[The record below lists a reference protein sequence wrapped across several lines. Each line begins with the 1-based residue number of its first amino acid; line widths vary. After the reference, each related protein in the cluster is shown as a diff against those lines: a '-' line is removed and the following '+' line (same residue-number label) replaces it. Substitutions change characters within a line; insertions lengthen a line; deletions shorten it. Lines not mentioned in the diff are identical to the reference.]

1 MIDDP
6 FSDLLKT
13 NKRKENI
20 SKLNDDLAYE
30 ILSVVEEIPAGR
42 VFFVCVFMI
51 FWKGEHQGFTSPFF
65 SNLIYS

>member
-42 VFFVCVFMI
+42 VATY
-51 FWKGEHQGFTSPFF
+51 GHRSR
-65 SNLIYS
+65 S

>member
-30 ILSVVEEIPAGR
+30 ILSVVEEIPAGSGGYDAEPG
-42 VFFVCVFMI
+42 I
-51 FWKGEHQGFTSPFF
+51 S
-65 SNLIYS
+65 

>member
-30 ILSVVEEIPAGR
+30 IPWWRKFRL
-42 VFFVCVFMI
+42 
-51 FWKGEHQGFTSPFF
+51 GEWQPMDRSQ
-65 SNLIYS
+65 S